1 MANFVRYLQLEMLL
15 VVLALCVLQGDA
27 TYYSR
32 SSKLIW
38 TYQLTDTDTLQ
49 YKEVAT
55 YLVLYCIMAYI

>member
-1 MANFVRYLQLEMLL
+1 MKVTGHAGIKGSKQKLSLASSPGSMQYMTNFVCCLEMLL

-38 TYQLTDTDTLQ
+38 T
-49 YKEVAT
+49 
-55 YLVLYCIMAYI
+55 